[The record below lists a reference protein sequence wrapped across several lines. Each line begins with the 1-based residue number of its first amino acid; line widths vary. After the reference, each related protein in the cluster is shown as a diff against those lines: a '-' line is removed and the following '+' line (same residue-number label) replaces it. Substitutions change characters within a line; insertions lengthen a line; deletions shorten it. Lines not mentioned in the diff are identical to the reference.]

1 MKLICEVNEELEVIT
16 EAAEDG
22 GKNYFIEGVFMQGGV
37 KNKNGRIYPVDVL
50 KNEVNRYN
58 KQYVKENRAYGEL
71 GHPTGPTINLDRV
84 SHVIKEL
91 HQDGNN
97 FVGKAKVMDT
107 PSGNIVKNLMKEG
120 CRLGVSSRGMGTLHK
135 KGDAM
140 EVGKDFYLAT
150 AGDIV
155 ADPSAPNAFVQ
166 GVMEGVEWIWDNG
179 IIKESEIAEYKGSME
194 NAAKAKQT
202 EAEMLNIWK
211 RFTHSL

>member
-16 EAAEDG
+16 EAAEAG

-211 RFTHSL
+211 RFTRSL

>member
-16 EAAEDG
+16 EANEEG

-50 KNEVNRYN
+50 KNEVDRYN

-211 RFTHSL
+211 RFTRSL

>member
-16 EAAEDG
+16 EANEDG

-50 KNEVNRYN
+50 KNEVDRYN

-179 IIKESEIAEYKGSME
+179 IIKEKVINEYCKMLH
-194 NAAKAKQT
+194 KASTRELEEK
-202 EAEMLNIWK
+202 AIHAFKDFMSKL
-211 RFTHSL
+211 

>member
-16 EAAEDG
+16 EANEDG

-50 KNEVNRYN
+50 KNEVDRYN

-107 PSGNIVKNLMKEG
+107 PSGNIVK
-120 CRLGVSSRGMGTLHK
+120 
-135 KGDAM
+135 
-140 EVGKDFYLAT
+140 
-150 AGDIV
+150 I
-155 ADPSAPNAFVQ
+155 
-166 GVMEGVEWIWDNG
+166 
-179 IIKESEIAEYKGSME
+179 
-194 NAAKAKQT
+194 
-202 EAEMLNIWK
+202 
-211 RFTHSL
+211 